1 MLTSEQHRCSN
12 EKRNFSAEFK
22 RESAQLVVD
31 QKYTVADAAKAM
43 DVGLSTMTRWVK
55 QLRDERQG
63 KTPKA
68 SPITPEQIEIRKL
81 RKKLQRIEME
91 NEILKKGGVL
101 RKAVRLRYAF
111 IRDNTCCWPVRLLC
125 RVLDVHPSGFYA
137 WLQQPHSQ
145 RHQADL
151 RLTGQIKQFWL
162 ESGCVYGYRKIHLD
176 LRDSGQQ
183 CGVNRVWR
191 LMKRVGIKAQ
201 VGYRSPRARKGEAS
215 IMSPNRLQRQ
225 FNPDAPDERWVT
237 DITYIRTHEGWLYL
251 AVVVDLFSRKIIG
264 WSMQSRMTKDI
275 VLNALLMAV
284 WRRNPE
290 KQVLVHSDQGSQY
303 TSHEWQSF
311 LKSHGLEGSMSRRGN
326 CHDNAVAES
335 FFQLLKRERIKKKIY
350 GMREEARSDI
360 FDYIEMFYNSKRRHG
375 SSEQM
380 SPTEYENQYY
390 QRLGSV

>member
-1 MLTSEQHRCSN
+1 PE
-12 EKRNFSAEFK
+12 EFK
-22 RESAQLVVD
+22 IEAVKQVVD
-31 QKYTVADAAKAM
+31 RGYSVSSVATRLDITTHSLYAWIKKYGPDSSTHKEQSDAQAEIRRLQKELKRVT
-43 DVGLSTMTRWVK
+43 
-55 QLRDERQG
+55 DERD
-63 KTPKA
+63 
-68 SPITPEQIEIRKL
+68 IF
-81 RKKLQRIEME
+81 KKSR
-91 NEILKKGGVL
+91 GVL

-215 IMSPNRLQRQ
+215 IVSPNRLQRQ

-284 WRRNPE
+284 WRRNPQ

-350 GMREEARSDI
+350 GTREEARSDI

-375 SSEQM
+375 SSNQM